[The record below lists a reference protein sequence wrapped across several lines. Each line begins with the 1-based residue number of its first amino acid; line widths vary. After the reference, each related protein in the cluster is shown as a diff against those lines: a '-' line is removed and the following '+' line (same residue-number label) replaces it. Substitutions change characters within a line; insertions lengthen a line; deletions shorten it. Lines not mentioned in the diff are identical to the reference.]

1 MPKTVKKYIES
12 HWMIFVAKGIVAL
25 FAGFYLTFSNLSPS
39 TLSATIGFTLVALG
53 VIELLNAMLRVKRNY
68 NWSIAIFVTFIEL
81 GVGLAMILTSRL
93 PREVPLTILSAYTAF
108 YGAFSIFSGF
118 RDFSNLTNKF
128 IFVFIGILGCII
140 GFSILGANLA
150 LSDTNFVKLFGT
162 YLMLRGFGLTV
173 YGVHSR
179 DEKLIEKEA
188 RAKK

>member
-12 HWMIFVAKGIVAL
+12 HWMVFVAKGIVAL
-25 FAGFYLTFSNLSPS
+25 FAGFCLTFSQLNPS

-68 NWSIAIFVTFIEL
+68 SWSVAIFVTLIEL
-81 GVGLAMILTSRL
+81 GIGLAMILTSRL
-93 PREVPLTILSAYTAF
+93 PREFPLAILSAYTVF

-128 IFVFIGILGCII
+128 IFIFIGILGCII
-140 GFSILGANLA
+140 GFSILGANLS
-150 LSDTNFVKLFGT
+150 LSDTSFVKLFGT

-188 RAKK
+188 RTKK

>member
-12 HWMIFVAKGIVAL
+12 HWMVFVAKGIVAL
-25 FAGFYLTFSNLSPS
+25 FAGFCLTFSQLNPS
-39 TLSATIGFTLVALG
+39 TLSATIGFTLV
-53 VIELLNAMLRVKRNY
+53 
-68 NWSIAIFVTFIEL
+68 FVTLIEL

-93 PREVPLTILSAYTAF
+93 PREFPLAILSAYTVF

-128 IFVFIGILGCII
+128 IFIFIGILGCII
-140 GFSILGANLA
+140 GFSILGANLS
-150 LSDTNFVKLFGT
+150 LSDTSFVKLFGT